1 MKAGILQSPG
11 TLGGP
16 DDRLP
21 ALEQALRSAQDL
33 DLLLC
38 PELFQCGYN
47 AGAEIATRSEALD
60 GPFAAGVSGLARE
73 FGCAIAYGFSERAA
87 EGAPF
92 NSAACFGPDGA
103 LLGHRRKSVL
113 PPGPETELFQ
123 PGAGGPCLFRL
134 GGLTVAIVIC
144 YEIEFPESARSAAM
158 AGADV
163 LLVPTAISTNWP
175 IVPEKL
181 VPTRAFENGLW
192 LLYANHAGEENGL
205 NYAGSS
211 CIVAPFGEVAA
222 RAGRDPELIR
232 ASIDPG
238 QVASARKRLP
248 FLADR
253 DDLLRDYQRRG

>member
-47 AGAEIATRSEALD
+47 AGTEIAVRAEALD
-60 GPFAAGVSGLARE
+60 GPFAAAVAGLAKQFR
-73 FGCAIAYGFSERAA
+73 CAIAYGFSERAA

-144 YEIEFPESARSAAM
+144 YEIEFPESARAAAM

-253 DDLLRDYQRRG
+253 DDLLRDFQRRG

>member
-16 DDRLP
+16 EVRLS
-21 ALEQALRSAQDL
+21 ALEQALQSAPDL

-47 AGAEIATRSEALD
+47 AGAEIAARAEALN
-60 GPFAAGVSGLARE
+60 GPFAAAVAGLARE
-73 FGCAIAYGFSERAA
+73 FGCAIAYGFSESAA
-87 EGAPF
+87 KGVPF
-92 NSAACFGPDGA
+92 NSAACFGTDGA

-134 GGLTVAIVIC
+134 GGLSVAIVIC

-205 NYAGSS
+205 KYAGSS
-211 CIVAPFGEVAA
+211 CIVAPFGEIAA

-232 ASIDPG
+232 AIIDPG
-238 QVASARKRLP
+238 QVAVARKRLP
-248 FLADR
+248 FLVDR
-253 DDLLRDYQRRG
+253 DDLLRDFQRRG